1 MPGQEERAGWRG
13 LGRRRGWSSP
23 CYLLLTMT
31 SSSTSSLGS
40 CSRSRGSL
48 TVMVPVVTLITKGT
62 LASRT
67 RGQQEPVAAT
77 GKGRPGPLSA
87 SRSGWQS
94 LGAQN
99 QFPGSPLLPDHPS
112 CSFHRAIPCL
122 SHSAPSL
129 TGDVVEDFI
138 IHPCV
143 SVHGSDSQHSGA
155 LWGHGHQ
162 SRTYD
167 ISNCPQAW
175 WPRHF
180 RASELP
186 GRAGDRDMTLGQA
199 GS

>member
-13 LGRRRGWSSP
+13 PGRGRGWGSP
-23 CYLLLTMT
+23 CCLLLTVT

-48 TVMVPVVTLITKGT
+48 TVMVPVVLLITKGT

-67 RGQQEPVAAT
+67 RGQQETLAAT

-99 QFPGSPLLPDHPS
+99 QFPGYPLLPDHPS
-112 CSFHRAIPCL
+112 CSSYCVIPCL
-122 SHSAPSL
+122 THSAPSL
-129 TGDVVEDFI
+129 TGDEVEDFI
-138 IHPCV
+138 VHPCV
-143 SVHGSDSQHSGA
+143 LVYGGDSQHSGA

-162 SRTYD
+162 ERTYD
-167 ISNCPQAW
+167 IPSCPEAW
-175 WPRHF
+175 
-180 RASELP
+180 
-186 GRAGDRDMTLGQA
+186 
-199 GS
+199 